1 MARATFPIRAV
12 LYEIMTRFAEEAIA
26 SCSTARP
33 TRTAKRA
40 EAVAAANPATH
51 TATETVE
58 NLYASSSIARHH
70 RLRFDKKDCSRGKG
84 YSSTSSSP
92 AVKFLEG
99 SFPKQF
105 WFI

>member
-51 TATETVE
+51 TATETVG
-58 NLYASSSIARHH
+58 NLYASSSIARHPA
-70 RLRFDKKDCSRGKG
+70 RSIMPRQKGLFPRGKG
-84 YSSTSSSP
+84 YSFPTSLWSSFGLFR
-92 AVKFLEG
+92 VFHG
-99 SFPKQF
+99 
-105 WFI
+105 